1 MKLRKFF
8 NPLTWFTCLCYF
20 FLYIPLCV
28 LTVFSFN
35 DSRFSVVWKGFTW
48 DWYVKLI
55 KDPQIMD
62 CLYNSIIIA
71 LAAMVLAT
79 IIGTLTAYGLYR
91 YRFRGKM
98 IFDGVLFLP
107 IVTPEI
113 VVGISLLIFYTSI
126 LKMQLGLYTVIIA
139 HTAFDI
145 PFVMLI
151 VRARLQGM
159 DRALEEASMDL
170 GADEWTTFFKVTIP
184 QLRPGIIAAALLA
197 FTLSF
202 DDFVI
207 TFFVAGIGSTT
218 LPLKIYSMVKLGV
231 SPKINALSALIIIF
245 SMILITVADRFQ
257 RKAA

>member
-1 MKLRKFF
+1 M
-8 NPLTWFTCLCYF
+8 
-20 FLYIPLCV
+20 V
-28 LTVFSFN
+28 
-35 DSRFSVVWKGFTW
+35 
-48 DWYVKLI
+48 
-55 KDPQIMD
+55 
-62 CLYNSIIIA
+62 IA
-71 LAAMVLAT
+71 LAAMILST

-98 IFDGVLFLP
+98 IFDGILFLP

-113 VVGISLLIFYTSI
+113 IVGISLLIFYTSI
-126 LKMQLGLYTVIIA
+126 IHMPLGLNTVIIA
-139 HTAFDI
+139 HVAFDI

-184 QLRPGIIAAALLA
+184 QLMPGIIAAALLA

-207 TFFVAGIGSTT
+207 TFFVAGIGATT

-231 SPKINALSALIIIF
+231 SPKINALSALIIVF
-245 SMILITVADRFQ
+245 SMLLITIADRLQ
-257 RKAA
+257 RKSV